1 MDACNRKI
9 NGKACAQSHPCRG
22 RVFFAFQAGIPVVEL
37 IKILGDWYSGAVLL
51 YLTVP
56 ITIRLKSVT
65 LFAKAVSSHH
75 TTSTPHFGFGV

>member
-1 MDACNRKI
+1 M
-9 NGKACAQSHPCRG
+9 
-22 RVFFAFQAGIPVVEL
+22 VEL

-56 ITIRLKSVT
+56 ITIRLKSIT

-75 TTSTPHFGFGV
+75 TTLTPHFGFGV